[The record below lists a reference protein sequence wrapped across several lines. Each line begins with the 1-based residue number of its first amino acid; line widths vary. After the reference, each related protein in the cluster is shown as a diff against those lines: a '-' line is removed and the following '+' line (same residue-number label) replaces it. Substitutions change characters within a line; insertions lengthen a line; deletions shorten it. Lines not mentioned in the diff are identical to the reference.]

1 MNASYHLVHRSH
13 ARWRNKEPCGFAM
26 EGVIRRASETD
37 VSGIARIV
45 CEAYKHYTPRIGRPP
60 GPMTDDYTFYV
71 AQGNVWVLA
80 LGEELVGVV
89 VLKPESDHM
98 LLDNV
103 AVRPE
108 RQGSGFGR
116 RLIDF
121 AEARARQCGYKEI
134 QLYTNAAMHE
144 NLAMY
149 ARLGYQEFSR
159 GFHSG
164 FHRVFLKKTL
174 GK

>member
-1 MNASYHLVHRSH
+1 M
-13 ARWRNKEPCGFAM
+13 EP
-26 EGVIRRASETD
+26 VIRRAAETD
-37 VSGIARIV
+37 VSGIAHLA
-45 CEAYKHYTPRIGRPP
+45 CEAYKHYIPRIGSPP
-60 GPMTDDYTFYV
+60 GPMTDDYSLQV
-71 AQGNVWVLA
+71 AHGNVWVLVVGA
-80 LGEELVGVV
+80 ELVGVV
-89 VLKPESDHM
+89 VLRPESEHM

-116 RLIDF
+116 QLIDF
-121 AEARARQCGYKEI
+121 AEAWARQCGYNEI
-134 QLYTNAAMHE
+134 RLYTNAAMHE